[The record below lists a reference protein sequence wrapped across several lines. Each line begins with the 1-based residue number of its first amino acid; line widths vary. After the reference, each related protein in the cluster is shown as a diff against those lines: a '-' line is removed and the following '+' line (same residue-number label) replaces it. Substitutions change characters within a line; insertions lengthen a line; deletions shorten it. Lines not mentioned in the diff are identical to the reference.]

1 MTFNKHSDYEGK
13 HAILS
18 ASRYHWIRYSD
29 EKLEEFYRTQRAA
42 ERGTRLH
49 ALAKDLIELGVKL
62 PRTHQTL
69 NMYVN
74 DAIGF
79 KLTPEVVL
87 LYSKNAFGCADA
99 IGFKNNFL
107 RIHDLK
113 TGVSPASMDQLLIYA
128 ALFCLE
134 YHVRPEALS
143 GCELRIYQLDDI
155 LSINP
160 ESEKIRFVM
169 DRIIH
174 FDNALIDIQKEEG
187 TYDVPKPRDPV

>member
-29 EKLEEFYRTQRAA
+29 DKLEEFYRTQRAA
-42 ERGTRLH
+42 ERGTKLH
-49 ALAKDLIELGVKL
+49 DLAKQLIELGVKL
-62 PRTHQTL
+62 PRTRQTL

-79 KLTPEVVL
+79 KLSPEVIL
-87 LYSKNAFGCADA
+87 FYSQNAFGCADA

-113 TGVSPASMDQLLIYA
+113 TGVSPASMDQLLIYS

-134 YHVRPEALS
+134 YHVRPESLS

-155 LSINP
+155 VSINP
-160 ESEKIRFVM
+160 EAQAIRTIMEK
-169 DRIIH
+169 IIH
-174 FDNALIDIQKEEG
+174 FDNQLIDIQKEEG
-187 TYDVPKPRDPV
+187 TYDVLKSRDSV